1 MLNVLKTT
9 SAMGLLSP
17 ALVAQERVH
26 AGMASA
32 GEGDTAMSW
41 APHFFNAE
49 QNETLIA
56 LGERIIPGSTGALC
70 NRLID
75 SILLIDSEKNR
86 STFLQSLAAFDSEA
100 QQRHH
105 RSFRELTATQ
115 QDEILSA
122 ASQHGTRLYQPFETT
137 KEWIA
142 DAYWTSQT
150 GLRELGWTGR
160 LAWDSFPNCG
170 SAQPHN

>member
-1 MLNVLKTT
+1 
-9 SAMGLLSP
+9 MGLVTP
-17 ALVAQERVH
+17 ALVAQEHVH
-26 AGMASA
+26 AGMANA
-32 GEGDTAMSW
+32 VEDNAATSW

-75 SILLIDSEKNR
+75 SILLIDSEKNKN
-86 STFLQSLAAFDSEA
+86 TLLQSLAAFDGEA

-105 RSFRELTATQ
+105 HPFRKLSAAQ
-115 QDEILSA
+115 QGEILSA
-122 ASQHGTRLYQPFETT
+122 ASQNGARLHQPFETT

-142 DAYWTSQT
+142 DAYWTSHT
-150 GLRELGWTGR
+150 GLSELGWTGR
-160 LAWDSFPNCG
+160 LAWDSFPNCD
-170 SAQPHN
+170 SMHPHN